1 MQELNCEV
9 KIIPTYYIE
18 EHSGATDHAFL
29 QCMVNQHAKQGFD
42 FAIIATGSNDITMMD
57 TENAPA
63 TTIFQQAKEQSELL
77 CDIAKN
83 MSTEL
88 NLDLFIMEK
97 PPRYDQPAKDPSGM
111 KQKLSRYSNGVLAT
125 TTGLVPRTF
134 LVEQAGLSRS
144 SDRARKELFQP
155 DGIHLTPKGLSFYTS
170 NLIST
175 IQECYEDTKQLRVN
189 TGVDRDSGTGQGP
202 IRDDQGRGRHSQGGR
217 GRDDQGGRGRD
228 DQHHGRDYRPPQQ
241 RGPVYYWP
249 PPGMYNGGRGKQNY
263 KLHS

>member
-1 MQELNCEV
+1 MKINESIKELSQKTLDTSVATAKEMTQIRKNSDNSLTMFASMKTSLETIALANKNQANTNPTSQPTQTPAPSSPNPRLRKGIMFSSSIGLGLDAKRFMQELNCEV

-18 EHSGATDHAFL
+18 EHSGATDPDAFL

-134 LVEQAGLSRS
+134 LVEQAGLSR
-144 SDRARKELFQP
+144 KQV
-155 DGIHLTPKGLSFYTS
+155 
-170 NLIST
+170 NST
-175 IQECYEDTKQLRVN
+175 K
-189 TGVDRDSGTGQGP
+189 
-202 IRDDQGRGRHSQGGR
+202 
-217 GRDDQGGRGRD
+217 
-228 DQHHGRDYRPPQQ
+228 
-241 RGPVYYWP
+241 
-249 PPGMYNGGRGKQNY
+249 
-263 KLHS
+263 